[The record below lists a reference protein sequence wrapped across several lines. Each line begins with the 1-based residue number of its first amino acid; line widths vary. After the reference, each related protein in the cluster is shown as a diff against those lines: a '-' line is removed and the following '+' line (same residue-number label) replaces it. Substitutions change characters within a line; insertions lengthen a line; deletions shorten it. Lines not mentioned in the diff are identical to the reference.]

1 MPSFFMLIQGR
12 SVLMKEHLHRHKA
25 AGKEGGTG
33 VRISSSN
40 VDMYSDRTYSSQ
52 SYESET
58 TQVVTEPNL
67 IRMIKLEPKAASG
80 KNEAVKSEVAET
92 ILEKEVTQNGEAE
105 ADAKEAEETEGE
117 NVEKETKDTYHV
129 PLYIGKVATSQ
140 QIKDRQTIR
149 QQCIQYILEMLLLN
163 KERRANH
170 QGVKRTSFQDW
181 LKEKENR
188 NSSTTTTVSY
198 NQNGFTSSGKY
209 TVGEKRDMG
218 DFTGTFMGYV
228 NAGTKTAIRGSKTE
242 YYSEKERT
250 SYQTKG
256 TVVTADGK
264 EIEFNLS
271 FAMSR
276 GFEQYYNENYEKNVV
291 SFCDPLVIN
300 LDSTMPTVSDEK
312 FLFDID
318 GDGVLDTISKLSNK
332 SGYLAIDKNGDGQI
346 NDGNELFGTKS
357 GNGFADL
364 AEYDSDGNGW
374 IDEGDEI
381 WDKLM
386 IWCMDE
392 NGRTELYH
400 VSEKGIGAICLQN
413 VSSDFSLNSL
423 KTNQTNA
430 AVRNTGIFLY
440 ENGGVGTVQH
450 MDLAI

>member
-1 MPSFFMLIQGR
+1 MR
-12 SVLMKEHLHRHKA
+12 V
-25 AGKEGGTG
+25 
-33 VRISSSN
+33 SSSS
-40 VDMYSDRTYSSQ
+40 VDMYSGRTYSSQ
-52 SYESET
+52 SYETET
-58 TQVVTEPNL
+58 TQVVSGPL
-67 IRMIKLEPKAASG
+67 LARMIKLEPKAASE
-80 KNEAVKSEVAET
+80 KNEAVKSEIAET
-92 ILEKEVTQNGEAE
+92 VLEKEVIQNGEAE
-105 ADAKEAEETEGE
+105 EETKEAGETEGE
-117 NVEKETKDTYHV
+117 AVPEESKETYYV
-129 PLYIGKVATSQ
+129 PLNIGKIATSG

-149 QQCIQYILEMLLLN
+149 QQCIQYILEMLFLN
-163 KERRANH
+163 KERRAKR

-198 NQNGFTSSGKY
+198 NENGFTSSGTY
-209 TVGEKRDMG
+209 TVGEKRDVG
-218 DFTGTFMGYV
+218 DFTGTFMGYANV
-228 NAGTKTAIRGSKTE
+228 GTKTSFRGSKTE

-256 TVVTADGK
+256 TVVTADGR

-276 GFEQYYNENYEKNVV
+276 GFEQYYNEKYEKNVV

-300 LDSTMPTVSDEK
+300 LDSTMPSVSDEK

-346 NDGNELFGTKS
+346 NDGNELFGTKG

-392 NGRTELYH
+392 NGKTELYH

-413 VSSDFSLNSL
+413 VASDFSLNSL

-430 AVRNTGIFLY
+430 AVRSTGIFLY

>member
-1 MPSFFMLIQGR
+1 M
-12 SVLMKEHLHRHKA
+12 
-25 AGKEGGTG
+25 
-33 VRISSSN
+33 RISSAN

-58 TQVVTEPNL
+58 TQIVSDPILVK
-67 IRMIKLEPKAASG
+67 MVKLEPKKDLG
-80 KNEAVKSEVAET
+80 KNEAVKSEMEET
-92 ILEKEVTQNGEAE
+92 VFEKEVTQNGETG
-105 ADAKEAEETEGE
+105 ADTKEAEETEGE
-117 NVEKETKDTYHV
+117 TVEKGTKETYYV
-129 PLYIGKVATSQ
+129 PLNTGKIATSQ
-140 QIKDRQTIR
+140 QLKDRQTIR
-149 QQCIQYILEMLLLN
+149 QQCIQYILEMLFLN
-163 KERRANH
+163 KERRANR
-170 QGVKRTSFQDW
+170 QGIKKTSFQDW
-181 LKEKENR
+181 LKEKENAG
-188 NSSTTTTVSY
+188 SSGSTTASY
-198 NQNGFTSSGKY
+198 YDKNDNRKSSFTSSGTY
-209 TVGEKRDMG
+209 TVGEKFDIG
-218 DFTGTFMGYV
+218 DFTGTFLGYANV
-228 NAGTKTAIRGSKTE
+228 GSRTSIRESRTE

-256 TVVTADGK
+256 TVVTADGR

-276 GFEQYYNENYEKNVV
+276 GFEKYYNENHEKKVV

-300 LDSTMPTVSDEK
+300 LDSTMPSVSDEK

-318 GDGVLDTISKLSNK
+318 GDGVLDTISKLSEK

-392 NGRTELYH
+392 NGKTELYH
-400 VSEKGIGAICLQN
+400 VSEKGVGAICLQN

-430 AVRNTGIFLY
+430 AVRSTGIFLY

>member
-1 MPSFFMLIQGR
+1 M
-12 SVLMKEHLHRHKA
+12 
-25 AGKEGGTG
+25 
-33 VRISSSN
+33 RISSAN

-58 TQVVTEPNL
+58 TQIVSDPILVK
-67 IRMIKLEPKAASG
+67 MVKLEPKKDLG
-80 KNEAVKSEVAET
+80 KNEAVKSEMEET
-92 ILEKEVTQNGEAE
+92 VFEKEVTQNGETG
-105 ADAKEAEETEGE
+105 ADTKEAEETEGE
-117 NVEKETKDTYHV
+117 IVEKGTKETYYV
-129 PLYIGKVATSQ
+129 PLNTGKIATSQ
-140 QIKDRQTIR
+140 QLKDRQTIR
-149 QQCIQYILEMLLLN
+149 QQCIQYILEMLFLN
-163 KERRANH
+163 KERRANR
-170 QGVKRTSFQDW
+170 QGIKKTSFQDW
-181 LKEKENR
+181 LKEKENAG
-188 NSSTTTTVSY
+188 SSGSTTASY
-198 NQNGFTSSGKY
+198 YDKNDNRKSSFTSSGTY
-209 TVGEKRDMG
+209 TVGEKFDIG
-218 DFTGTFMGYV
+218 DFTGTFLGYANV
-228 NAGTKTAIRGSKTE
+228 GSRTSIRESRTE

-256 TVVTADGK
+256 TVVTADGR

-276 GFEQYYNENYEKNVV
+276 GFEKYYNENHEKKVV

-300 LDSTMPTVSDEK
+300 LDSTMPSVSDEK

-318 GDGVLDTISKLSNK
+318 GDGVLDTISKLSEK

-392 NGRTELYH
+392 NGKTELYH

-430 AVRNTGIFLY
+430 AVRSTGIFLY

>member
-1 MPSFFMLIQGR
+1 
-12 SVLMKEHLHRHKA
+12 
-25 AGKEGGTG
+25 
-33 VRISSSN
+33 
-40 VDMYSDRTYSSQ
+40 MYSDRTYSSQ
-52 SYESET
+52 SYEAET
-58 TQVVTEPNL
+58 TRVVSGPLL
-67 IRMIKLEPKAASG
+67 IPTVRLEPKTASE
-80 KNEAVKSEVAET
+80 KKEAVKSEVAET
-92 ILEKEVTQNGEAE
+92 ILEKEVIRNGEAGTDTEE
-105 ADAKEAEETEGE
+105 AGEPEGE
-117 NVEKETKDTYHV
+117 NVPKESKDTYYV
-129 PLYIGKVATSQ
+129 PLNIGKIATSG

-149 QQCIQYILEMLLLN
+149 QQCIQYILEMLFLN

-181 LKEKENR
+181 LKEKESG
-188 NSSTTTTVSY
+188 SSSASANVSY
-198 NQNGFTSSGKY
+198 NKNGFTSSGKY
-209 TVGEKRDMG
+209 TVGEKIDMG
-218 DFTGTFMGYV
+218 DFTGTFLGYA
-228 NAGTKTAIRGSKTE
+228 NAGTKTSIRGSKTE

-256 TVVTADGK
+256 TVVTADGR
-264 EIEFNLS
+264 EIAFNLS

-276 GFEQYYNENYEKNVV
+276 GFEQYYNENYEKSVV

-300 LDSTMPTVSDEK
+300 LDSTMPSVSDEK

-318 GDGVLDTISKLSNK
+318 GDGVLDTISKLSGK
-332 SGYLAIDKNGDGQI
+332 SGYLALDKNGDGQI

-364 AEYDSDGNGW
+364 AEYDSDKNGW

-440 ENGGVGTVQH
+440 ENGNVGTVQH